1 MDIVQRLTAGD
12 MQQWEHLV
20 TVSLQRGMSLHL
32 EVSSIK
38 VQVGLRQIFHLLW
51 CRSLPTS

>member
-1 MDIVQRLTAGD
+1 MDIVQHSMAGD
-12 MQQWEHLV
+12 TQQWEHLV
-20 TVSLQRGMSLHL
+20 TVSLQQGMSLHL

-38 VQVGLRQIFHLLW
+38 VQVGLRRISHLLW